1 MSEPTTAELDDLLGL
16 AATDAELRRLHRQL
30 DALPEQQ
37 QLDALLIE
45 VTAFEERRADLG
57 LDRDAAQAEA
67 TRQDKQVDQLRLRL
81 EAEQQRLYGGDIT
94 NAKELQSVR
103 AEIESVERRID
114 EHEGLELEA
123 MERVEQI
130 EREVSDLET
139 QISRAQEQMAELE
152 AARDAAAKTI
162 LVEIAEHEV
171 ARDAQRDK
179 LPPDMRE
186 QYDAAATRHHGVAV
200 GELDGDRCTA
210 CGISLSYADVNGLVE
225 GPPLTTCPNCGRLMV
240 VH

>member
-1 MSEPTTAELDDLLGL
+1 MSEPTTAELDDLMRL

-37 QLDALLIE
+37 QLDALLTE
-45 VTAFEERRADLG
+45 VTAFQERRGDLG
-57 LDRDAAQAEA
+57 LDRDAAQADA
-67 TRQDKQVDQLRLRL
+67 AKQDKQVDQLRLRL

-130 EREVSDLET
+130 EREISDLDA

-179 LPPDMRE
+179 LPPE
-186 QYDAAATRHHGVAV
+186 LQTQYDAAAARYQGTAV

-210 CGISLSYADVNGLVE
+210 CGISLSYADVNALVE
-225 GPPLTTCPNCGRLMV
+225 GPSLTTCPSCGRLMV
-240 VH
+240 IR

>member
-1 MSEPTTAELDDLLGL
+1 MSEPTTAELDDLMRL

-37 QLDALLIE
+37 QLDALLTE

-67 TRQDKQVDQLRLRL
+67 AKQDKQVDQLRLRL

-123 MERVEQI
+123 MERVELI
-130 EREVSDLET
+130 EREISELDA
-139 QISRAQEQMAELE
+139 QISQAQEQAAELE
-152 AARDAAAKTI
+152 AARDAAAQTI
-162 LVEIAEHEV
+162 LVEIAEHDV

-179 LPPDMRE
+179 LPPDLQA
-186 QYDAAATRHHGVAV
+186 QYDAAATRYQGTAV

-210 CGISLSYADVNGLVE
+210 CGISLSYADVNALVE
-225 GPPLTTCPNCGRLMV
+225 GPPLTTCPSCGRLMV
-240 VH
+240 IR

>member
-1 MSEPTTAELDDLLGL
+1 MSEPTTAELDDLLAL
-16 AATDAELRRLHRQL
+16 AATDAELRRLNRQL

-37 QLDALLIE
+37 QLDDLMTE
-45 VTAFEERRADLG
+45 VTGMEERCADLG

-67 TRQDKQVDQLRLRL
+67 SRQDKQVDQLRLRL

-114 EHEGLELEA
+114 EHEALELEA
-123 MERVEQI
+123 MEQVEQI
-130 EREVSDLET
+130 EQQVSDLEGR
-139 QISRAQEQMAELE
+139 IAQARQQASELE
-152 AARDAAAKTI
+152 KARDDAAKTI

-171 ARDAQRDK
+171 ARDAQREK
-179 LPPDMRE
+179 LSEGLRDR
-186 QYDAAATRHHGVAV
+186 YDAAVERHHGVAV

-210 CGISLSYADVNGLVE
+210 CGISLSYADVNQLVE

-240 VH
+240 VT